1 MEIEDEETEK
11 KQIDRIAQKVKEAPK
26 RYFEHKPNANLPFPS
41 HFCKSGEDENLL
53 YKISYLKNNPQLWNF
68 DLHERMRL
76 LELLEKELD
85 RAVQKWYEKVDNI
98 IERKIIDDDY
108 YLN

>member
-1 MEIEDEETEK
+1 M
-11 KQIDRIAQKVKEAPK
+11 
-26 RYFEHKPNANLPFPS
+26 
-41 HFCKSGEDENLL
+41 L

-68 DLHERMRL
+68 DLRERMRL

-85 RAVQKWYEKVDNI
+85 SAVQKWYEKVDDI

-108 YLN
+108 YYLN